1 MLTKDQEKILRWLL
15 SLKTDIQNTI
25 TISNSMTEYP
35 NGYTDKQIIKKLNE
49 FENLGFITIKWYSPN
64 HNDLNYAVDVT
75 VLKDGINYFADKKKN
90 RTSNKRDVPVY
101 DDSCMKEYIDLPYI
115 DWIREGV
122 MPFACKRF
130 NIGYSYDR
138 KRIVIPERKWDGDTM
153 RCLIFQSF
161 LSYPKHIQKE

>member
-64 HNDLNYAVDVT
+64 HNNLNYAVDVT
-75 VLKDGINYFADKKKN
+75 VLKDSINYFADKKKN
-90 RTSNKRDVPVY
+90 RTSNKRDWI
-101 DDSCMKEYIDLPYI
+101 KTYIPITISFIALLKS
-115 DWIREGV
+115 
-122 MPFACKRF
+122 F
-130 NIGYSYDR
+130 
-138 KRIVIPERKWDGDTM
+138 DTEIIWLWKQ
-153 RCLIFQSF
+153 LIQ
-161 LSYPKHIQKE
+161 LLK